1 MYASITEKSMTQ
13 DPVLLF
19 ATLAVAEAKSAP
31 SSGSFVIEVTG
42 GHCAPERPS
51 SRHTIQSLSKHV
63 AETATMML
71 SFGAF
76 SVANTHPIRAFRM
89 SLSNGTLTYSEHASR
104 RARYRPIA
112 KHAISTIALGNGLHA
127 SRSVHR
133 IVAYNSLAS
142 RRISSS
148 VDSSPEMLL

>member
-1 MYASITEKSMTQ
+1 MYASITEKSNDTE

-31 SSGSFVIEVTG
+31 SSGSFAI
-42 GHCAPERPS
+42 R
-51 SRHTIQSLSKHV
+51 SK
-63 AETATMML
+63 
-71 SFGAF
+71 
-76 SVANTHPIRAFRM
+76 SVATRCVRTSELEAHHSITFKARCGNCDDDAVFWRIFSCQYASNTREAFLM
-89 SLSNGTLTYSEHASR
+89 SLSNGTANVFDTASKD
-104 RARYRPIA
+104 AFEYRPIA

-142 RRISSS
+142 RRI
-148 VDSSPEMLL
+148 